1 MLFAL
6 ALIPVIGL
14 LLFIYFNDKK
24 EKEPFGLLVALFFA
38 GMTTSITAIIS
49 EVVGELFID
58 VIFSSE
64 SVIGSILYAIIIVA
78 PAEELGK
85 FLVLFLITWKN
96 KHFNYSYDAI
106 VYAVFVSLGFAALE
120 NVGYVFFT
128 GWFTALVRMFTAVP
142 GHACYAVFMGYF
154 YSKAKYASVTKKKG
168 YNALFILLAMG
179 VPIALHGVYDA
190 LLMAGSAAGEVVVT
204 GISFL
209 LWLLFVVA
217 MFAVSIVFIIL
228 SSKHDF
234 CIVSL
239 PDEQQTIYKPMYVGS
254 WSCLCGSVNYL
265 NFCGKCG
272 RPRPLGYAWNCPRCG
287 TLCALNFCG
296 ACGMPRPVQTV
307 PQASVY
313 APPTAPVQPVPS
325 VATVQPVQ
333 SAASVQQ
340 PQPFT
345 PAQPVQ
351 PIQQPVTPVQPSNPS
366 QPYQ

>member
-6 ALIPVIGL
+6 AIIPVIGL

-38 GMTTSITAIIS
+38 GMGTSITAIIS

-120 NVGYVFFT
+120 NIGYVFFT

-168 YNALFILLAMG
+168 NNALFIILAML
-179 VPIALHGVYDA
+179 VPIVMHGVYDA
-190 LLMAGSAAGEVVVT
+190 ILMAGNAAGELVFT
-204 GISFL
+204 GISFI
-209 LWLLFVVA
+209 LWLLYITALFV
-217 MFAVSIVFIIL
+217 VSIVFVIL

-239 PDEQQTIYKPMYVGS
+239 PGELQTIYKPVYVGS

-296 ACGMPRPVQTV
+296 ACGMPRPVQTA
-307 PQASVY
+307 PQAPSY
-313 APPTAPVQPVPS
+313 APVPAYGTATAAVQPVTSVQPAAPVQP
-325 VATVQPVQ
+325 
-333 SAASVQQ
+333 AS
-340 PQPFT
+340 
-345 PAQPVQ
+345 PVQ
-351 PIQQPVTPVQPSNPS
+351 PAAPVPPTNPT